1 MLSAMDLFVASSR
14 QETFGLSVLEALA
27 NGAPVLYTTCP
38 ALDGLDHVDRATH
51 VPSTVAGMRAA
62 LERERRA
69 GPRERA
75 AVPAIREAY
84 GIEAVT
90 ARIDDLYEE
99 LAEASRHRLW
109 RRQWALRGATVP
121 LDSAVA
127 LEGSAR

>member
-1 MLSAMDLFVASSR
+1 
-14 QETFGLSVLEALA
+14 
-27 NGAPVLYTTCP
+27 
-38 ALDGLDHVDRATH
+38 
-51 VPSTVAGMRAA
+51 MRAA
-62 LERERRA
+62 LEGERRA

-99 LAEASRHRLW
+99 LAEAGRRRLW

-121 LDSAVA
+121 LEATVA